1 MCGVRDYTI
10 SEKSFYTLAGHAR
23 APLRQAEPSALPTVG
38 LPRVE
43 AQLPTQEESLAGRCR
58 AARAPRAREPS
69 PLQHRRGAAADT

>member
-58 AARAPRAREPS
+58 ARASRARAPS
-69 PLQHRRGAAADT
+69 PLQQRRGAAADT